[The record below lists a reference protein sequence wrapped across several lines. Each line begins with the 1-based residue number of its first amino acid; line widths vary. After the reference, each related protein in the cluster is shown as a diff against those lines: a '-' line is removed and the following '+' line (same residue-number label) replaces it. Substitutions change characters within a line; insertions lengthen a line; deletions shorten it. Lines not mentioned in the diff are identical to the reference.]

1 LTFSRFA
8 LFYDLP
14 SLSFIHS
21 HVQVIAAS
29 EVTGLLT
36 LGHIAR
42 DSIKARISLSFLR
55 CQGIT
60 EVRLQFSMLT
70 AEEKA
75 LATLKWE
82 ERWNQFVDEI
92 VRFDGVQ
99 RN

>member
-1 LTFSRFA
+1 
-8 LFYDLP
+8 
-14 SLSFIHS
+14 
-21 HVQVIAAS
+21 
-29 EVTGLLT
+29 
-36 LGHIAR
+36 
-42 DSIKARISLSFLR
+42 
-55 CQGIT
+55 
-60 EVRLQFSMLT
+60 MLT

>member
-1 LTFSRFA
+1 MSF
-8 LFYDLP
+8 P
-14 SLSFIHS
+14 LSFIHS
-21 HVQVIAAS
+21 YVQVLATS

-42 DSIKARISLSFLR
+42 DSIKARISLSLFY
-55 CQGIT
+55 CQEVT
-60 EVRLQFSMLT
+60 EVLLQYSTLT
-70 AEEKA
+70 TEEKA